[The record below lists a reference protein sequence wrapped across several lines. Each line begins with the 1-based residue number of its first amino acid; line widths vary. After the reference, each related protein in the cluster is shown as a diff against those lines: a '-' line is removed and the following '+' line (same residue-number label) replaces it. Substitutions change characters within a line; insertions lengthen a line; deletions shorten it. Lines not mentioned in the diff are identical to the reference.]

1 MRNFFKGILIGIA
14 GICALALLWLFV
26 FQPELTRYEAKSLK
40 DAFEQSG
47 LGASS
52 TGAVLHSP
60 PEIGDSQLLD
70 FTSLQTC
77 HPDIKAWLAIR
88 DTPIDYPVLQSS
100 IADPEHYLRRNYTG
114 EYRVAGSLFLQA
126 DCTLDGQCLV
136 IYGHNMN
143 DGTMFG
149 TLPMYTNPVFF
160 REHSQIVLQTPDG
173 TRVYRVAAVLET
185 DVNRVPFN
193 RANFFSDVDF
203 LGYVQCIRDEAMI
216 SADSV
221 ISTDSQLLVLVTCS
235 YTWANARYVVVA
247 VRN

>member
-1 MRNFFKGILIGIA
+1 MRSFFKGFLMGIA
-14 GICALALLWLFV
+14 GMCVFTLLWLFV
-26 FQPELTRYEAKSLK
+26 FQPELTRNEAKALK
-40 DAFEQSG
+40 GAFAQDG

-60 PEIGDSQLLD
+60 SEIDGAQQLD
-70 FTSLQTC
+70 FASLQKRY
-77 HPDIKAWLAIR
+77 PDIAAWLTIPG
-88 DTPIDYPVLQSS
+88 TQIDYPVLQSS
-100 IADPEHYLRRNYTG
+100 IADPEHYLRRNYAG

-149 TLPMYTNPVFF
+149 RLPMYTDPVFF
-160 REHSQIVLQTPDG
+160 SEHSQIALQTLDEI
-173 TRVYRVAAVLET
+173 RVYRVAAVLET
-185 DVNRVPFN
+185 DANRVPFN

-203 LGYVQCIRDEAMI
+203 SGYVQCIRDEAMI

-247 VRN
+247 MRN